1 MCDIRFFKSAYH
13 CYDVAANLLKYYE
26 QDELYLND
34 VAYNLQQCIEKTL
47 KAFLECKGVTIPQ
60 THSIH
65 KLISMSEKNGSVV
78 IITDWI
84 IQNQYEIETW
94 EADTRCNFD
103 ISLELGRIQQGLRE
117 VKRFLDMNYMG
128 NALNP
133 ELTDERKE
141 KLRAKMPKSL
151 AVHDNFEWN
160 CYYSIFKKQLS

>member
-34 VAYNLQQCIEKTL
+34 VAYNLQQCVEKTL
-47 KAFLECKGVTIPQ
+47 RAFLECKGVTIPQ

-78 IITDWI
+78 TITDWI

-94 EADTRCNFD
+94 EADTRHNFD

-117 VKRFLDMNYMG
+117 VLLREAAKNSTQNKLQCSHINRPDANPYMLFELAFL
-128 NALNP
+128 
-133 ELTDERKE
+133 
-141 KLRAKMPKSL
+141 
-151 AVHDNFEWN
+151 
-160 CYYSIFKKQLS
+160 

>member
-34 VAYNLQQCIEKTL
+34 VAYNLRQCIEKTL
-47 KAFLECKGVTIPQ
+47 KAFLECKGVAIPQ

-78 IITDWI
+78 TITDWI

-94 EADTRCNFD
+94 EADTRKYTNSTQNKLQCSHINRP
-103 ISLELGRIQQGLRE
+103 SANPHM
-117 VKRFLDMNYMG
+117 FL
-128 NALNP
+128 
-133 ELTDERKE
+133 
-141 KLRAKMPKSL
+141 KLAFL
-151 AVHDNFEWN
+151 
-160 CYYSIFKKQLS
+160 